1 MIVKSFFEDDFSTLQ
16 KRACEAETEADESGR
31 RPNDDDD
38 LGLDMEKCPEPFG
51 AAYLKKHW
59 KNIEKQRKHSLE
71 NDKKRQVHFG

>member
-16 KRACEAETEADESGR
+16 KGACEASDETGQ

-59 KNIEKQRKHSLE
+59 KNIEKQRKCSLE
-71 NDKKRQVHFG
+71 NDKRRQVHFG